1 MLWALG
7 ALLTSFYLANL
18 FNEVK
23 SDIRQEYNSNYDIA
37 FSHMR
42 HIANILRD
50 IQFMAEKHLS
60 QDNDKN
66 LTITLPHNNSIFSYI
81 SLNPNSNCD
90 LLRKSTHN
98 NLNSLN
104 QLMSFWSS
112 NIAAMRGV
120 NQVFIV
126 GAQSMCMARFSSRSD
141 IIEPSSL
148 KKVIY
153 ENSRRLVNMEE
164 QGREQTIFWIQ
175 PNAKAD
181 GGNLYVFTPIYIN
194 DQMIGIIG
202 IEKTIRLETFLQKQ
216 DRPITIML
224 LNESNQPELQ
234 YPAKSNGK
242 QATVIFNKQSA
253 YFGYDENFTSL
264 LLMRRLSPSTLH
276 IIYSLPLK
284 NIYDELKVNI
294 INSVILNII
303 SAIAIIFFVWLFE
316 RKMFAP
322 AEDNA
327 IRLEEHEQ
335 FNHKIVASAPV
346 GISILRVSD
355 GANILS
361 NELAHNY
368 TRMLTYEDQKRI
380 VDIICDKTSSYID
393 VVTGNNNHLQ
403 ISFVH
408 SRYRN
413 EEVAICVL
421 IDVSTRVKMEKS
433 LQEMASAAEQAN
445 QAKSMFLATVSHE
458 LRTPL
463 YGIIGNL
470 ELIQSHSLPSES
482 ARLLATMNNSSS
494 LLLKIISDIL
504 DFSKIES
511 KQLKIEPK
519 DFSCKEI
526 ISHVISNYLP
536 LIAKKGLGL
545 YCYIEPE
552 VPDII
557 RNDPVRLQQIISNL
571 LNNAIKFTASGC
583 VVIEITS
590 RHGYLYI
597 GIKDTGLGIEDK
609 LQFQLFEPFF
619 QISANKESSSQG
631 TGLGLAICEKLIN
644 LMDGDIEFV
653 SQKYVGSIFSIRLP
667 LYGAKFHAK
676 QLSKQRANQ
685 KILLAICNHFLEKYL
700 QNFLSQNHFQV
711 ALYDEGKID
720 GTELLISDQPNEP
733 NISVHYRIE
742 ISEKHIGPPEQIRE
756 NYWLYN
762 TYELSDLDSMLD
774 SLLAEHHFISAVP
787 VSTIPVSTT
796 PTSTKAMQA
805 DRHLNT
811 VKVLVVD
818 DHPINRHLLVDQL
831 NSIGFKASMS
841 NDGVDAIEHL
851 KNNPTDIILTDV
863 NMPNMDGY
871 ELAQYLRNKGYTKP
885 IIGITANALA
895 EEKQRCANVGMN
907 DCLSK
912 PVSLATLK
920 EVLIQ
925 YSNIKNH
932 IH

>member
-7 ALLTSFYLANL
+7 ALLTSFYLINL
-18 FNEVK
+18 FNTVK
-23 SDIRQEYNSNYDIA
+23 ADMRQEFNSNFDVA
-37 FSHMR
+37 F
-42 HIANILRD
+42 ANVRILSGILRD
-50 IQFMAEKHLS
+50 IQVIVEKEFS
-60 QDNDKN
+60 SKNDKDP
-66 LTITLPHNNSIFSYI
+66 TITLPQYDNILPYI
-81 SLNPNSNCD
+81 PLNSNSDCE
-90 LLRKSTHN
+90 LLQKSSHN
-98 NLNSLN
+98 HLESLD
-104 QLMSFWSS
+104 QSLSFRNENTSP
-112 NIAAMRGV
+112 IHHVTQILFVDAK
-120 NQVFIV
+120 
-126 GAQSMCMARFSSRSD
+126 SMCMVKLAYRGNIVDSD
-141 IIEPSSL
+141 AVKKMIYESSL
-148 KKVIY
+148 RVI
-153 ENSRRLVNMEE
+153 NMKD
-164 QGREQTIFWIQ
+164 QGRERAIFTIQ
-175 PNAKAD
+175 PDSRAD
-181 GGNLYVFTPIYIN
+181 GGNFYIFSPLYIDGHIK
-194 DQMIGIIG
+194 GII
-202 IEKTIRLETFLQKQ
+202 IIDQYLTLEYFKQ
-216 DRPITIML
+216 ATYRPLHITL
-224 LNESNQPELQ
+224 LNEFKQPELF
-234 YPAKSNGK
+234 YPTKS
-242 QATVIFNKQSA
+242 INKQTTINFNMQST
-253 YFGYDENFTSL
+253 YFGYDDNFTSL
-264 LLMRRLSPSTLH
+264 LLLRRLSPASLYVAYS
-276 IIYSLPLK
+276 IPIKQIYV
-284 NIYDELKVNI
+284 ELKASL
-294 INSVILNII
+294 INSAILNII
-303 SAIAIIFFVWLFE
+303 SAIAITFFVWRFE

-355 GANILS
+355 GVNILS

-393 VVTGNNNHLQ
+393 VVTSDNNHLQ

-511 KQLKIEPK
+511 KQLKIEPR
-519 DFSCKEI
+519 DFSCREV
-526 ISHVISNYLP
+526 ISHVTSNYLP
-536 LIAKKGLGL
+536 LITKKGLGL
-545 YCYIEPE
+545 YCYIDAN

-590 RHGYLYI
+590 KHGYLYI
-597 GIKDTGLGIEDK
+597 SIKDTGLGIEDK

-619 QISANKESSSQG
+619 QISTNKESSIQG

-653 SQKYVGSIFSIRLP
+653 SQKRIGSIFSIRIP
-667 LYGAKFHAK
+667 FYGVKFYAK
-676 QLSKQRANQ
+676 QVPNQHHQQ
-685 KILLAICNHFLEKYL
+685 KIVLAICNDFLERYL
-700 QNFLSQNHFQV
+700 QNLLSQNHFQV
-711 ALYDEGKID
+711 TLYDEEKID
-720 GTELLISDQPNEP
+720 GTELLISDRPNEP
-733 NISVHYRIE
+733 TISVHYQVE

-756 NYWLYN
+756 NYWLHN
-762 TYELSDLDSMLD
+762 TYELSELGSVLDT
-774 SLLAEHHFISAVP
+774 LLAEHSLASTLPISLSSP
-787 VSTIPVSTT
+787 LT
-796 PTSTKAMQA
+796 PTKVMQTNSS
-805 DRHLNT
+805 LNT
-811 VKVLVVD
+811 IKVLVVD

-831 NSIGFKASMS
+831 TSIGFSVSMA
-841 NDGVDAIEHL
+841 NDGIDAIEYL
-851 KNNPTDIILTDV
+851 KNNSTDILLTDV

-871 ELAQYLRNKGYTKP
+871 ELTQYLRNRGYTKP

-895 EEKQRCANVGMN
+895 EEKQRCTNVGMDN
-907 DCLSK
+907 CLSK
-912 PVSLATLK
+912 PVSLAILK
-920 EVLIQ
+920 EVIIE
-925 YSNIKNH
+925 YSNIQSQ